1 MKFNSI
7 RWRLAF
13 SYAAI
18 ALLAAVS
25 LGLVLYTALREYY
38 DNQEARYL
46 QESAMRVGIVA
57 SELMDKNVPAPL
69 IQDQTTSWSFFLQAR
84 VRIEDISGRLI
95 ADSGV
100 PNNQKM
106 IFYTSD
112 MPARISA
119 PISETLPV
127 DPPGSFSIQ
136 IIQKES
142 APVGN
147 GEQLKD
153 FVVFGGRDFAGV
165 TVAMPA
171 DDSMYGL
178 FRAGDAGVLVRRS
191 SQAVAQRIVSERGKV
206 LGTLILSDGPAYG
219 DEILH
224 NVMNGLV
231 SAGVIAVLLAAL
243 AGWFFSNRITTPVTA
258 LTHITSRM
266 AAGDLTARANVTG
279 DDEMGML
286 GRSFNE
292 MASNM
297 ENIVGTL
304 RSFVAD
310 AAHELHTPL
319 TALQANLELAREE
332 ENASDLTLY
341 LSRAQEQGLRLEALV
356 KNLLDLSRIES
367 AGMESKFESLNLSQ
381 ILREVAE
388 PFASRAE
395 QSNRTFNLDLPNE
408 MIEVNGNETQLRQ
421 VFVNLLENTLKFT
434 RPNDAIS
441 ISANVFE
448 DMIQIQISD
457 TGIGIPL
464 EDLPNMFKRFHRGRN
479 VSSITGNGLGLAIV
493 KAVVEAHG
501 GDVSASSAGTG
512 YGSEFILNL
521 PTRL

>member
-57 SELMDKNVPAPL
+57 SELMEKNVPAPL
-69 IQDQTTSWSFFLQAR
+69 IQEQTTSWSFFLQAR
-84 VRIEDISGRLI
+84 VRIEDISGRII

-100 PNNQKM
+100 PNNQQM
-106 IFYTSD
+106 IFYTSE
-112 MPARISA
+112 MPARVSA
-119 PISETLPV
+119 PFSETAPM
-127 DPPGSFSIQ
+127 DSPGSFSIR
-136 IIQKES
+136 IIQKQS
-142 APVGN
+142 APVGA
-147 GEQLKD
+147 GEERKD
-153 FVVFGGRDFAGV
+153 FVVFGRDTAGV

-178 FRAGDAGVLVRRS
+178 FRASDADVFVRRS
-191 SQAVAQRIVSERGKV
+191 SQAVAQRIVSERGLV

-231 SAGVIAVLLAAL
+231 AAGVIAVLLAAF

-258 LTHITSRM
+258 LSHVTSRM
-266 AAGDLTARANVTG
+266 AAGDLTARADVTG
-279 DDEMGML
+279 NDEMSQL
-286 GRSFNE
+286 GHSFND

-297 ENIVGTL
+297 ENMVGTL

-319 TALQANLELAREE
+319 TALQANLELARDEK
-332 ENASDLTLY
+332 NASDLTLY
-341 LSRAQEQGLRLEALV
+341 LSRAQEQGQRLEALV

-367 AGMESKFESLNLSQ
+367 AGAESKFESVNICQL
-381 ILREVAE
+381 LREVAE

-395 QSNRTFNLDLPNE
+395 QSNRMFTLDLPNE
-408 MIEVNGNETQLRQ
+408 AVEIMGNEVQLRQ

-434 RPNDAIS
+434 QPNDAILV
-441 ISANVFE
+441 SASSAENVV
-448 DMIQIQISD
+448 QIKILD
-457 TGIGIPL
+457 TGIGIPV

-501 GDVSASSAGTG
+501 GKVSATSDGEG
-512 YGSEFILNL
+512 NGSEFILNL
-521 PTRL
+521 PIRL

>member
-46 QESAMRVGIVA
+46 QESAMRIGIVA

-69 IQDQTTSWSFFLQAR
+69 IQDQSTSWSFFLQAR
-84 VRIEDISGRLI
+84 VRIEDISGRVI

-100 PNNQKM
+100 PNNQQM
-106 IFYTSD
+106 IFYTSANPD
-112 MPARISA
+112 RVSVPF
-119 PISETLPV
+119 SETAPMA
-127 DPPGSFSIQ
+127 PPGSFSIQ
-136 IIQKES
+136 IIQRQS
-142 APVGN
+142 APVGA
-147 GEQLKD
+147 GEEQKD
-153 FVVFGGRDFAGV
+153 FVVFGRDTAGV

-178 FRAGDAGVLVRRS
+178 FRAGDTGVLVRRS
-191 SQAVAQRIVSERGKV
+191 SQAVAQRIVNERGLV

-231 SAGVIAVLLAAL
+231 SAGVIAVLLAAF
-243 AGWFFSNRITTPVTA
+243 AGWFFSNRITSPVTA
-258 LTHITSRM
+258 LTLVTSRM
-266 AAGDLTARANVTG
+266 ASGDLSARADITG
-279 DDEMGML
+279 DDEMGIL
-286 GRSFNE
+286 GSSFND

-297 ENIVGTL
+297 ENMVGTL

-332 ENASDLTLY
+332 GNASDLTLY
-341 LSRAQEQGLRLEALV
+341 LSRAQEQSQRLEALV

-367 AGMESKFESLNLSQ
+367 AGLESKFEPVNISQ
-381 ILREVAE
+381 VLGELAE

-395 QSNRTFNLDLPNE
+395 QSNRVLTLDLPDE
-408 MIEVNGNETQLRQ
+408 PIEVMGNEVQLRQ

-434 RPNDAIS
+434 QPNDTIS
-441 ISANVFE
+441 VSATVYENIVE
-448 DMIQIQISD
+448 IKIAD
-457 TGIGIPL
+457 TGIGIPV

-501 GDVSASSAGTG
+501 GDVAAASAGMG
-512 YGSEFILNL
+512 YGSEFILNF